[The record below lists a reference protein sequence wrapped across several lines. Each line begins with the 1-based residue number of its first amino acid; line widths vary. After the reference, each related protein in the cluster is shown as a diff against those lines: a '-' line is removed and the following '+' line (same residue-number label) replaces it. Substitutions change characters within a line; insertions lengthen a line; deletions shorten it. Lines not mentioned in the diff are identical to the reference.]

1 MKIQKEF
8 SRNAKA
14 YNRVNMIQQKV
25 IQALVAKIDDAPKRV
40 LDIGCGNGG
49 VYRAIGWEM
58 EHFTGVDFAEGML
71 ALHPKEAHVSLI
83 QGDFND
89 AALFKRLAKTPYE
102 RIISASALQWADDL
116 DAVLG
121 NIASLRAPVS
131 LAIFTANTFKTLYQT
146 ANLPPLLHSREE
158 TVKLLEKHFQSDIEV
173 LEYARTFSS
182 VREMFRYM
190 KQSGVGAGRNV
201 LGYKAMKQLMQT
213 YPLDYLEYE
222 IVLLHEKQPR

>member
-40 LDIGCGNGG
+40 LDIGCGSGG
-49 VYRAIGWEM
+49 VYRAIDWEM

-89 AALFKRLAKTPYE
+89 AALFKSLAKTPYD
-102 RIISASALQWADDL
+102 RIVSASALQWADDL
-116 DAVLG
+116 DAVLA
-121 NIASLRAPVS
+121 NITSLKAPVS

-146 ANLPPLLHSREE
+146 ANLPPLLRSREE
-158 TVKLLEKHFQSDIEV
+158 TVKLLEKYFQGDIEV
-173 LEYARTFSS
+173 LEYTRTFSS